1 MKVTLLCFSILVA
14 STAIVAAQN
23 QTDQDVEAL
32 RLAALEVPAVGL
44 SQGYRLM
51 ESYLDFLFAAEG
63 GGTIQTPEGPIDK
76 SNVHEYRERF
86 EARLAIY
93 RAAIEQRGYES
104 FAGTYDASAT
114 ES

>member
-51 ESYLDFLFAAEG
+51 ESC
-63 GGTIQTPEGPIDK
+63 
-76 SNVHEYRERF
+76 
-86 EARLAIY
+86 LA
-93 RAAIEQRGYES
+93 GC
-104 FAGTYDASAT
+104 
-114 ES
+114 